1 MNVRKS
7 NKSKIMVRYVLL
19 PVASV
24 TEYDYIYK
32 KLQFIQKEFA
42 ADVVS

>member
-19 PVASV
+19 PVASAKR
-24 TEYDYIYK
+24 DSSFD
-32 KLQFIQKEFA
+32 LQGY
-42 ADVVS
+42 